1 MLQKDIQVYLS
12 YLESVKQY
20 SQHTLNGYKRDL
32 QKLSKYLS
40 DQEIDKWKLV
50 KEHDL
55 RTFVNSERRRG
66 LSPRS
71 IQRILSSCRTFFE
84 FLLTEGQ
91 IKLSPAQNISSPKL
105 AQLLPKAM
113 DADLVQKLLDFKAKG
128 MIEVRD
134 KALAELLYSSGLRLS
149 EICKLNM
156 EDLDTKERTCVVS
169 GKGNKTRI
177 VPVGKKAIQ
186 AIRDWFMYRSELK
199 QSKATSTNAIFLN
212 NKGNRIS
219 PRSIQLRLEKL
230 CLMRGLPGINP
241 HMLRHSFASHVL
253 ESSGDLRAVQE
264 LLGHANIATTQIY
277 THLDFQHLAKVY
289 DQAHPRAQKRSNL
302 KSDK

>member
-1 MLQKDIQVYLS
+1 MLHTEIKEFLS

-20 SQHTLNGYKRDL
+20 SPHTLKGYERDL
-32 QKLSKYLS
+32 KKLSDYLS
-40 DQEIDKWKLV
+40 AQDIKNWKIV

-55 RTFVNSERRRG
+55 RTFINSERRRG

-71 IQRILSSCRTFFE
+71 IQRLLSSCRTFFE
-84 FLLTEGQ
+84 HLLIEGLIQ
-91 IKLSPAQNISSPKL
+91 LSPAQNVSSPKL

-113 DADLVQKLLDFKAKG
+113 DADLVQRLLDFKPKG
-128 MIEVRD
+128 MIEIRD

-149 EICKLNM
+149 EVCEL
-156 EDLDTKERTCVVS
+156 EVQDLDLKERTCRVL

-186 AIRDWFMYRSELK
+186 AIRDWMIYRSELK
-199 QSKATSTNAIFLN
+199 ASKETSTDAIFLN

-219 PRSIQLRLEKL
+219 ARSIQLRLEKL
-230 CLMRGLPGINP
+230 CLQRGIPGINP

-264 LLGHANIATTQIY
+264 MLGHSDIGTTQIY
-277 THLDFQHLAKVY
+277 TKLDFQHLSKVY
-289 DQAHPRAQKRSNL
+289 DKAHPRAKKRTRDDN
-302 KSDK
+302 

>member
-1 MLQKDIQVYLS
+1 MLYPEIKEFLS

-20 SQHTLNGYKRDL
+20 SPHTVKGYERDL
-32 QKLSKYLS
+32 KKLSDYLS
-40 DQEIDKWKLV
+40 AQDIENWKIV

-55 RTFVNSERRRG
+55 RAFINSERRRG

-71 IQRILSSCRTFFE
+71 IQRLLSSCRTFFE
-84 FLLTEGQ
+84 NLLIEGHIQ
-91 IKLSPAQNISSPKL
+91 LSPAQNVSSPKS

-113 DADLVQKLLDFKAKG
+113 DADLVQRLLDFKPKG
-128 MIEVRD
+128 MIEIRD

-149 EICKLNM
+149 EVCQL
-156 EDLDTKERTCVVS
+156 EVQDLDLKERTCRVL

-186 AIRDWFMYRSELK
+186 AIRDWMIYRSELK
-199 QSKATSTNAIFLN
+199 ASKETSTHAIFLN

-219 PRSIQLRLEKL
+219 ARSIQLRLEKL
-230 CLMRGLPGINP
+230 CLQRGIPGINP

-264 LLGHANIATTQIY
+264 MLGHSDIGTTQIY
-277 THLDFQHLAKVY
+277 TK
-289 DQAHPRAQKRSNL
+289 
-302 KSDK
+302 

>member
-1 MLQKDIQVYLS
+1 MLYPEIKEFLS

-20 SQHTLNGYKRDL
+20 SPHTVKGYERDL
-32 QKLSKYLS
+32 KKLPDYLS
-40 DQEIDKWKLV
+40 AQDIENWKIV

-55 RTFVNSERRRG
+55 RAFINSERRRG

-71 IQRILSSCRTFFE
+71 IQRLLSSCRTFFE
-84 FLLTEGQ
+84 NLLIEGHIQ
-91 IKLSPAQNISSPKL
+91 LSPAQNVSSPKS

-113 DADLVQKLLDFKAKG
+113 DADLVQRLLDFKPKG
-128 MIEVRD
+128 MIEIRD

-149 EICKLNM
+149 EVCQL
-156 EDLDTKERTCVVS
+156 EVQDLDLKERTCRVL

-186 AIRDWFMYRSELK
+186 AIRDWMIYRSELK
-199 QSKATSTNAIFLN
+199 ASKETSTHAIFLN

-219 PRSIQLRLEKL
+219 ARSIQLRLEKL
-230 CLMRGLPGINP
+230 CLQRGIPGINP

-264 LLGHANIATTQIY
+264 MLGHSDIGTTQIY
-277 THLDFQHLAKVY
+277 TKLDFQHLSKVY
-289 DQAHPRAQKRSNL
+289 DKAHPRAKKRTRDDN
-302 KSDK
+302 

>member
-1 MLQKDIQVYLS
+1 MLHTEIKEFLS

-20 SQHTLNGYKRDL
+20 SPHTLKGYERDL
-32 QKLSKYLS
+32 KKLSDYLLAQ
-40 DQEIDKWKLV
+40 DIKNWKIV

-55 RTFVNSERRRG
+55 RTFINSERRRG

-71 IQRILSSCRTFFE
+71 IQRLLSSCRTFFE
-84 FLLTEGQ
+84 HLLIEGLIQ
-91 IKLSPAQNISSPKL
+91 LIPAQNVSSPKL

-113 DADLVQKLLDFKAKG
+113 DADLVQRLLDFKPKG
-128 MIEVRD
+128 MIEIRD

-149 EICKLNM
+149 EVCQL
-156 EDLDTKERTCVVS
+156 EVQDLDLKERTCRVL

-186 AIRDWFMYRSELK
+186 AIRDWMIYRSELK
-199 QSKATSTNAIFLN
+199 ASKETSTDAIFLN

-219 PRSIQLRLEKL
+219 ARSIQLRLEKL
-230 CLMRGLPGINP
+230 CLQRGIPGINP

-264 LLGHANIATTQIY
+264 MLGHSDIGTTQIY
-277 THLDFQHLAKVY
+277 TKLDFQHLSKVY
-289 DQAHPRAQKRSNL
+289 DKAHPRAKKRTRDDN
-302 KSDK
+302 

>member
-1 MLQKDIQVYLS
+1 MLYTEIKEFLS

-20 SQHTLNGYKRDL
+20 SPHTLKGYERDL
-32 QKLSKYLS
+32 KKLSDYLS
-40 DQEIDKWKLV
+40 AQDIENWKIV

-55 RTFVNSERRRG
+55 RAFINSERRRG

-71 IQRILSSCRTFFE
+71 IQRLLSSCRTFFE
-84 FLLTEGQ
+84 NLLIEGHIQ
-91 IKLSPAQNISSPKL
+91 LSPAQNVSSPKS

-113 DADLVQKLLDFKAKG
+113 DADLVQRLLDFKPKG
-128 MIEVRD
+128 MIEIRD

-149 EICKLNM
+149 EVCQL
-156 EDLDTKERTCVVS
+156 EVQDLDLKERTCRVL

-186 AIRDWFMYRSELK
+186 AIRDWMIYRSELK
-199 QSKATSTNAIFLN
+199 ASKETSTHAIFLI

-219 PRSIQLRLEKL
+219 ARSIQLRLEKL
-230 CLMRGLPGINP
+230 CLQRGIPSINP

-264 LLGHANIATTQIY
+264 MLGHSDIGTTQIY
-277 THLDFQHLAKVY
+277 TKLDFQHLSKVY
-289 DQAHPRAQKRSNL
+289 DKAHPRAKKRTRDDN
-302 KSDK
+302 

>member
-1 MLQKDIQVYLS
+1 MLYPEIKEFLS

-20 SQHTLNGYKRDL
+20 SPHTLKGYERDL
-32 QKLSKYLS
+32 KKLSDYLS
-40 DQEIDKWKLV
+40 SQDIENWKIV

-55 RTFVNSERRRG
+55 RAFINSERRRG

-71 IQRILSSCRTFFE
+71 IQRLLSSCRTFFE
-84 FLLTEGQ
+84 SLLIEGHIQ
-91 IKLSPAQNISSPKL
+91 LSPAQNVSSPKS

-113 DADLVQKLLDFKAKG
+113 DADLVQRLLDFKPKG
-128 MIEVRD
+128 MIEIRD

-149 EICKLNM
+149 EVCQL
-156 EDLDTKERTCVVS
+156 EVQDLDLKERTCRVL

-186 AIRDWFMYRSELK
+186 AIRDWMIYRSELK
-199 QSKATSTNAIFLN
+199 ASKETSTHAIFLN

-219 PRSIQLRLEKL
+219 ARSIQLRLEKL
-230 CLMRGLPGINP
+230 CLQRGIPGINP

-253 ESSGDLRAVQE
+253 ESSGDLRAIQE
-264 LLGHANIATTQIY
+264 MLGHSDIGTTQIY
-277 THLDFQHLAKVY
+277 TKLDFQHLSKVY
-289 DQAHPRAQKRSNL
+289 DKAHPRAKKRTRDDN
-302 KSDK
+302 

>member
-1 MLQKDIQVYLS
+1 MLYTEIKEFLS

-20 SQHTLNGYKRDL
+20 SPHTLKGYERDL
-32 QKLSKYLS
+32 KKLSDYLS
-40 DQEIDKWKLV
+40 AQDIENWKIV

-55 RTFVNSERRRG
+55 RAFINSERRRG

-71 IQRILSSCRTFFE
+71 IQRLLSSCRTFFE
-84 FLLTEGQ
+84 NLLIEGHIQ
-91 IKLSPAQNISSPKL
+91 LSPAQNVSSPKS

-113 DADLVQKLLDFKAKG
+113 DADLVQRLLDFKPKG
-128 MIEVRD
+128 MIEIRD

-149 EICKLNM
+149 EVCQL
-156 EDLDTKERTCVVS
+156 EVQDLDLKERTCRVL

-186 AIRDWFMYRSELK
+186 AIRDWMIYRSELK
-199 QSKATSTNAIFLN
+199 ASKETSTHAIFLN

-219 PRSIQLRLEKL
+219 ARSIQLRLEKL
-230 CLMRGLPGINP
+230 CLQRGIPGINP

-264 LLGHANIATTQIY
+264 MLGHSDIGTTQIY
-277 THLDFQHLAKVY
+277 TKLDFQHLSKVY
-289 DQAHPRAQKRSNL
+289 DEAHPRAKKRN
-302 KSDK
+302 KDDN

>member
-1 MLQKDIQVYLS
+1 MLYTEIKEFLS

-20 SQHTLNGYKRDL
+20 SHHTVKGYERDL
-32 QKLSKYLS
+32 KKLSDYLS
-40 DQEIDKWKLV
+40 AQDIENWKIV

-55 RTFVNSERRRG
+55 RAFINSERRRG

-71 IQRILSSCRTFFE
+71 IQRLLSSCRTFFE
-84 FLLTEGQ
+84 NLLIEGHIQ
-91 IKLSPAQNISSPKL
+91 LSPAQNVSSPKS

-113 DADLVQKLLDFKAKG
+113 DADLVQRLLDFKPKG
-128 MIEVRD
+128 MIEIRD

-149 EICKLNM
+149 EVCQL
-156 EDLDTKERTCVVS
+156 EVQDLDLKERTCRVL

-186 AIRDWFMYRSELK
+186 AIRDWMIYRSELK
-199 QSKATSTNAIFLN
+199 ASKETSTDAIFLN

-219 PRSIQLRLEKL
+219 ARSIQLRLEKL
-230 CLMRGLPGINP
+230 CLQRGIPGINP

-264 LLGHANIATTQIY
+264 MLGHSDIGTTQIY
-277 THLDFQHLAKVY
+277 TKLDFQHLSKVY
-289 DQAHPRAQKRSNL
+289 DKAHPRAKKRTRDDN
-302 KSDK
+302 

>member
-264 LLGHANIATTQIY
+264 MLGHSDIGTTQIY
-277 THLDFQHLAKVY
+277 TKLDFQHLSKVY
-289 DQAHPRAQKRSNL
+289 DKAHPRAK
-302 KSDK
+302 KGTKDGH

>member
-1 MLQKDIQVYLS
+1 MLHTEIKEFLS

-20 SQHTLNGYKRDL
+20 SPHTLKGYERDL
-32 QKLSKYLS
+32 KKLSDYLS
-40 DQEIDKWKLV
+40 AQDIKNWKIV

-55 RTFVNSERRRG
+55 RTFINSERRRG

-71 IQRILSSCRTFFE
+71 IQRLLSSCRTFFE
-84 FLLTEGQ
+84 HLLIEGLIQ
-91 IKLSPAQNISSPKL
+91 LSPAQNVSSPKL

-113 DADLVQKLLDFKAKG
+113 DADLVQRLLDFKPKG
-128 MIEVRD
+128 MIEIRD

-149 EICKLNM
+149 EVCQL
-156 EDLDTKERTCVVS
+156 EVQDLDLKERTCRVL

-186 AIRDWFMYRSELK
+186 AIRDWMIYRLELK
-199 QSKATSTNAIFLN
+199 ASKDTSTDAIFLN

-219 PRSIQLRLEKL
+219 ARSIQLRLEKL
-230 CLMRGLPGINP
+230 CLQRGIPGINP

-264 LLGHANIATTQIY
+264 MLGHSDIGTTQIY
-277 THLDFQHLAKVY
+277 TKLDFQHLSKVY
-289 DQAHPRAQKRSNL
+289 DKAHPRAKKRTRDDN
-302 KSDK
+302 

>member
-113 DADLVQKLLDFKAKG
+113 DADLVQRLLDFKAKG

-156 EDLDTKERTCVVS
+156 EDLDTKERTCVVT

-264 LLGHANIATTQIY
+264 MLGHSDIGTTQIY
-277 THLDFQHLAKVY
+277 TKLDFQHLSKVY
-289 DQAHPRAQKRSNL
+289 DKAHPRAK
-302 KSDK
+302 KDTKDGH

>member
-134 KALAELLYSSGLRLS
+134 KAIAELLYSSGLRLS

-264 LLGHANIATTQIY
+264 MLGHSDIGTTQIY
-277 THLDFQHLAKVY
+277 TKLDFQHLSKVY
-289 DQAHPRAQKRSNL
+289 DKAHPRAK
-302 KSDK
+302 KDTKDGH

>member
-20 SQHTLNGYKRDL
+20 SQHTLSGYKRDL

-264 LLGHANIATTQIY
+264 MLGHSDIGTTQIY
-277 THLDFQHLAKVY
+277 TKLDFQHLSKVY
-289 DQAHPRAQKRSNL
+289 DKAHPRAK
-302 KSDK
+302 KDTKDGH

>member
-134 KALAELLYSSGLRLS
+134 KAIAELLYSSGLRLS

-156 EDLDTKERTCVVS
+156 EDLDTKERTCVVN

-264 LLGHANIATTQIY
+264 MLGHSDIGTTQIY
-277 THLDFQHLAKVY
+277 TKLDFQHLSKVY
-289 DQAHPRAQKRSNL
+289 DKAHPRAK
-302 KSDK
+302 KDTKDGH

>member
-32 QKLSKYLS
+32 QKLSKHLS

-264 LLGHANIATTQIY
+264 MLGHSDIGTTQIY
-277 THLDFQHLAKVY
+277 TKLDFQHLSKVY
-289 DQAHPRAQKRSNL
+289 DKAHPRAK
-302 KSDK
+302 KDTKDGH

>member
-1 MLQKDIQVYLS
+1 MLHTEIKEFLS

-20 SQHTLNGYKRDL
+20 SPHTLKGYERDL
-32 QKLSKYLS
+32 KKLSDYLLA
-40 DQEIDKWKLV
+40 QNIENWKIV

-55 RTFVNSERRRG
+55 RTFINSERRRG

-71 IQRILSSCRTFFE
+71 IQRLLSSCRTFFE
-84 FLLTEGQ
+84 HLLIEGLIQ
-91 IKLSPAQNISSPKL
+91 LSPAQNVSSPKL

-113 DADLVQKLLDFKAKG
+113 DADLVQRLLDFKPKG
-128 MIEVRD
+128 MIEIRD

-149 EICKLNM
+149 EVCQL
-156 EDLDTKERTCVVS
+156 EVQDLDLKERTCRVL

-186 AIRDWFMYRSELK
+186 AIRDWMIYRSELK
-199 QSKATSTNAIFLN
+199 ATKETSSDAIFLN

-219 PRSIQLRLEKL
+219 ARSIQLRLEKL
-230 CLMRGLPGINP
+230 CLQRGIPGINP

-264 LLGHANIATTQIY
+264 MLGHSDIGTTQIY
-277 THLDFQHLAKVY
+277 TKLDFQHLSKVY
-289 DQAHPRAQKRSNL
+289 DKAHPRAKKRTRDDN
-302 KSDK
+302 

>member
-1 MLQKDIQVYLS
+1 MLHKDIQIFLS

-20 SQHTLNGYKRDL
+20 SEHTLNGYKRDL
-32 QKLSKYLS
+32 QKLSNYLAG
-40 DQEIDKWKLV
+40 QEIEKWKLV

-71 IQRILSSCRTFFE
+71 IQRLLSSCRTFFE

-91 IKLSPAQNISSPKL
+91 IQLSPAQNISSPKL

-113 DADLVQKLLDFKAKG
+113 DADLVQRLLDFKAKG

-264 LLGHANIATTQIY
+264 MLGHSDIGTTQIY
-277 THLDFQHLAKVY
+277 TKLDFQHLSKVY
-289 DQAHPRAQKRSNL
+289 DKAHPRAK
-302 KSDK
+302 KDTKDGH